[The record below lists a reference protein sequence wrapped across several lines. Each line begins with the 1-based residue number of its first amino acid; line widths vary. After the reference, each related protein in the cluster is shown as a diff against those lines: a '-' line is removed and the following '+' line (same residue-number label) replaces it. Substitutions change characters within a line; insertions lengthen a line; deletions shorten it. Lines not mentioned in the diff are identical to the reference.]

1 MFIGVADIIVVFLI
15 GDPFRAST
23 LVDELHSATIL
34 AGVNSDE
41 LRSLALLSNN

>member
-15 GDPFRAST
+15 
-23 LVDELHSATIL
+23 DELHSATIL
-34 AGVNSDE
+34 GVNSDG

>member
-15 GDPFRAST
+15 G
-23 LVDELHSATIL
+23 ELHSATIL

-41 LRSLALLSNN
+41 LRLSALLSNN